1 MDAADPNFQK
11 LVNHLD
17 GLLFWKMCLTSL
29 ADMLIL
35 LKNKGRV
42 FHRGKRIPSDAKFSP
57 QTNQLLWNKPTYEER
72 NSRDD
77 TRKHVEILHSAQMSQ
92 RKEGFV

>member
-35 LKNKGRV
+35 LKNKGHV
-42 FHRGKRIPSDAKFSP
+42 FRRGKRIPSDAKFSP
-57 QTNQLLWNKPTYEER
+57 QTNQLPWNKPTCEEK

>member
-1 MDAADPNFQK
+1 
-11 LVNHLD
+11 
-17 GLLFWKMCLTSL
+17 
-29 ADMLIL
+29 MLIL
-35 LKNKGRV
+35 LKNKGHV
-42 FHRGKRIPSDAKFSP
+42 FRRGKRIPSDAKLSP